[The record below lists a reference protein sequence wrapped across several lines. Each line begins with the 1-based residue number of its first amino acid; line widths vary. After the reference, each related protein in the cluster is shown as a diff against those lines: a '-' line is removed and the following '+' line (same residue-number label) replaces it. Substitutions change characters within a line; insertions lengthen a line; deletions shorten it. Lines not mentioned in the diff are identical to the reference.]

1 MKKYLLIAVLA
12 VASLAAYAQPRAVGV
27 NLGAWSSF
35 SYQHGFGESNML
47 DVAAN
52 VILPINSGVGVG
64 GHVTYDWIDPFN
76 APVPWNNKGE
86 WHWYM
91 GVGGSGGF
99 NFGNKDKG
107 YDSYWYAGVAGHIG
121 IEYDFWF
128 PFQLSLDWRPVIGVG
143 IVNGGVG
150 FNTGGL
156 YEGITLGVRYKF

>member
-1 MKKYLLIAVLA
+1 
-12 VASLAAYAQPRAVGV
+12 
-27 NLGAWSSF
+27 
-35 SYQHGFGESNML
+35 ML

-99 NFGNKDKG
+99 VFPTSDVKG
-107 YDSYWYAGVAGHIG
+107 WWYAGVAGHIG

-128 PFQLSLDWRPVIGVG
+128 PFQLSLDWRPSIGIAG
-143 IVNGGVG
+143 N
-150 FNTGGL
+150 
-156 YEGITLGVRYKF
+156 EGIKFNVPGLWGGIQLGVRYKF